1 MVFHSLIRTFAPM
14 KRNVLAYLLLLVLLL
29 TACGQWQRYGI
40 RQQLL
45 LADSLTEHHP
55 DSAYNMLYSMADDV
69 QEYGDSEIV
78 AHYTLLQTIASY
90 KLYKPIVSDSAI
102 LACESYFRHHA
113 EQHRLCQSLYYH
125 GMIIYEQGHRQEAI
139 NILKEGELLAE
150 ALSDD
155 SLRSKYYESLFQ
167 VNYESRCYDLSLPYG
182 KKFLEHSLY
191 INNVDYISRALSHLS
206 SAFTFLGQKDSSY
219 YYIMQTIPLLEKTN
233 QEDRAYILANMG
245 WEYMTHGEYEKAENV
260 LKKSL
265 ELKELSNA
273 YSSLGDV
280 YWKTGRRDEALT
292 LWNKALNNAKGWT
305 RVSTLLAIQKV
316 YLKER
321 DYEKALQLSQEAFR
335 LQDSIYKSVQSSEI
349 AELQLKYDKTV
360 AEEQLYKR
368 TTYALIAIIIISIL
382 TGIIVYYFRRRIQ
395 KFKNQIA
402 DVMDLIRLK
411 EARITALEEAGELSD
426 EQRRALQAEIDALHQ
441 SASERIARGISVYNA
456 IQEGKQLSANP
467 QDEKCLLEYFS
478 LVHYDT
484 YKQWTS
490 HYKDLSPRLLT
501 YLILQH
507 MGKGDDEIARLL
519 NIEHNS
525 VRSIKSR
532 IKAKKTE

>member
-1 MVFHSLIRTFAPM
+1 M

-55 DSAYNMLYSMADDV
+55 DSAYNMLCSMTDDV

-78 AHYTLLQTIASY
+78 AHYTLLQTITSY

-125 GMIIYEQGHRQEAI
+125 GMIIYEQGHKPEAV

-150 ALSDD
+150 SLNDD

-206 SAFTFLGQKDSSY
+206 SAFAFLGQKDSSY
-219 YYIMQTIPLLEKTN
+219 HYIMQTIPLLEKTN

-265 ELKELSNA
+265 ELEELSNA

-292 LWNKALNNAKGWT
+292 LWNKALNNAKG
-305 RVSTLLAIQKV
+305 RVKVHTLLAIQKV

-321 DYEKALQLSQEAFR
+321 DFEKALQLSQEAFR

-441 SASERIARGISVYNA
+441 SASERIGRGISVYNA
-456 IQEGKQLSANP
+456 IQEGKQLSADP

-484 YKQWTS
+484 YKQWTIL
-490 HYKDLSPRLLT
+490 YKDLSPRLLT